1 MIPMPGPEEA
11 IKAWFSSRGFRPS
24 ELSEWAGPGRGPDMV
39 FEGDG
44 GLAFVILLSGRAMGD
59 RGAFMDAVMRAS
71 SLRPACNFLYLAV
84 PRLAAPFVDTEVLK
98 EHDIGLLVVDDD
110 EVREALPS
118 PFRPVA
124 RGRAEQ
130 APAGPE
136 IDELLK
142 RLTTLENR
150 LAALER
156 ELMGVRPLLNEMSS
170 VKGLREQVKA
180 LSSRLNALSRRVDLL
195 ASSLA
200 QRPAGPAVAK
210 PVPSPAPTPAMGPGE
225 LEGLPS
231 FFKDNPWLEILA
243 RRGQDELP
251 A

>member
-1 MIPMPGPEEA
+1 M
-11 IKAWFSSRGFRPS
+11 
-24 ELSEWAGPGRGPDMV
+24 
-39 FEGDG
+39 
-44 GLAFVILLSGRAMGD
+44 
-59 RGAFMDAVMRAS
+59 
-71 SLRPACNFLYLAV
+71 
-84 PRLAAPFVDTEVLK
+84 LK
-98 EHDIGLLVVDDD
+98 EHDIGLLIVDGD
-110 EVREALPS
+110 EVRETLPS

-124 RGRAEQ
+124 RGQAEQ
-130 APAGPE
+130 APVGPE
-136 IDELLK
+136 IGELLE
-142 RLTTLENR
+142 RLAALENR

-156 ELMGVRPLLNEMSS
+156 ELMGVRPLLNEIGS

-180 LSSRLNALSRRVDLL
+180 LSSRLDALSRRVDLL